1 MWFTGHLTPTITCL
15 LGCQQGNRPG
25 KIPVRIS
32 KDDAVV
38 VVVVAVVVVAA
49 AAVAAAAAAVKDQGD
64 HPGHNRPQ
72 RPPPPTPS
80 LRHLLSTD
88 ELASSC
94 FSKRWNRNMIMN
106 PCLQGIGHLQAYG
119 SCGLFVV

>member
-32 KDDAVV
+32 KDDAF
-38 VVVVAVVVVAA
+38 VVVVAA

-64 HPGHNRPQ
+64 HPGHNGLNAP
-72 RPPPPTPS
+72 
-80 LRHLLSTD
+80 
-88 ELASSC
+88 
-94 FSKRWNRNMIMN
+94 
-106 PCLQGIGHLQAYG
+106 HLQHPPSAT
-119 SCGLFVV
+119 S